1 MFLKE
6 GNNLTIENNFLDNKE
21 EVYINEKLIT
31 DNNFKEISQLDKDIL
46 AKKGFYCI
54 RLKEK
59 SKLPS
64 KYQAIL
70 GTRKH
75 RIIYIGK
82 AEKSIKHR
90 LEQELEHKSP
100 GTFFRSI
107 GCVLG
112 YSPTKGHL
120 IGKVNQNNFKFSKSD
135 TKEIANWLKENTEVS
150 MVAYEGNFNLIE
162 GKLIGKY
169 TPLLNIDK
177 NPLKL
182 KELIDDRKR
191 CKDIAVGIEVYD

>member
-1 MFLKE
+1 M
-6 GNNLTIENNFLDNKE
+6 TIENKLIDNKE
-21 EVYINEKLIT
+21 DVYIDEKLIA
-31 DNNFKEISQLDKDIL
+31 DNNFKEILQLDKNIL
-46 AKKGFYCI
+46 AKKGFYSI
-54 RLKEK
+54 RLRVE

-70 GTRKH
+70 ETRKH

-82 AEKSIKHR
+82 AEKTIKQR

-107 GCVLG
+107 VCVLG
-112 YSPTKGHL
+112 YLPIKGHL
-120 IGKVNQNNFKFSKSD
+120 IGKINQNNFKFCKSD

-150 MVAYEGNFNLIE
+150 IVAYEGNFNLIE
-162 GKLIGKY
+162 GKLIEKY
-169 TPLLNIDK
+169 TPLLNIAK

-182 KELIDDRKR
+182 VELINDRKR
-191 CKDIAVGIEVYD
+191 CKDMARGIVICD